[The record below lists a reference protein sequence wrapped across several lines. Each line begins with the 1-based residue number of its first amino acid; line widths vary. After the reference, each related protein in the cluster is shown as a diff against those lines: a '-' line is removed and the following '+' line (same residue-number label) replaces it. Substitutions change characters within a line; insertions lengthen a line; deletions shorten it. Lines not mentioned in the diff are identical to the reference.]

1 MHNWSSV
8 SCNTTSQP
16 FKCLS
21 LIRQREGTQ
30 RGSGAK
36 TGKSGEGK
44 SGKLIEIEFGKIVGL
59 STTRGQ

>member
-1 MHNWSSV
+1 MHNWSSL

-21 LIRQREGTQ
+21 MIRQREGTQ

-44 SGKLIEIEFGKIVGL
+44 SGKLMEIGSLERL
-59 STTRGQ
+59 WS

>member
-1 MHNWSSV
+1 MHNWSSL

-21 LIRQREGTQ
+21 LIRQREGTV
-30 RGSGAK
+30 RGSGMK
-36 TGKSGEGK
+36 TGKLGEGK
-44 SGKLIEIEFGKIVGL
+44 SGKLMEREFGKTVGL